1 MYQKVTFVS
10 SQALF
15 GLLRN
20 CEFFGACVFLTPVFF
35 VFLCSGI
42 KLMECNLD
50 KKVSIDNFIEINYI
64 ILICRWNSSGEM
76 SFVGELQLWQLQ
88 KRGLKNFSFNVIQT
102 HVCQILVECYYKL
115 YLRATGWEW
124 YKFWWVLVFL
134 WWNLI
139 KI

>member
-1 MYQKVTFVS
+1 MFLHKPFLVCLEIVY
-10 SQALF
+10 
-15 GLLRN
+15 
-20 CEFFGACVFLTPVFF
+20 FFGACVFLTPVFF

-76 SFVGELQLWQLQ
+76 SLVGELQLWQLQ

-102 HVCQILVECYYKL
+102 HVSKILIGCLYKL

-124 YKFWWVLVFL
+124 YKFWWVLVVL